1 MRSAL
6 WPDEQGRQGG
16 DEPAGGRA
24 GHPAGGT
31 LRFLR
36 GGHPAGGTLR
46 FLRTRSGPQPVLE
59 TEDLYSS
66 CFLITT

>member
-6 WPDEQGRQGG
+6 WPDEQGQQGG

-36 GGHPAGGTLR
+36 TQR
-46 FLRTRSGPQPVLE
+46 GPQPVLE
-59 TEDLYSS
+59 TEDLYGS